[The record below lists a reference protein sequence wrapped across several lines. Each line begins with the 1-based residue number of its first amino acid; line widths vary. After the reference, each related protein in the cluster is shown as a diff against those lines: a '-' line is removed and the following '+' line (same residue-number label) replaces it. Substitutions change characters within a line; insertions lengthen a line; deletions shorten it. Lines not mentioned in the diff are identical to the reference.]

1 MRSYKQSNWNP
12 FYNISLKQE
21 SASLPTTFT
30 CKLPFLRFHIPTF
43 TCNVCLYLP
52 FCLGIWEPNIL
63 TVSKSSQNFPHKNP
77 HQVKAALKGQNS
89 RSLQRIRHAKRCLG
103 SCHCGVVF
111 FVLPVGEDIY
121 ICPKYGVENRC
132 MIIKDNVIAYQNA
145 SCHIH
150 NQQNISISYCHHF
163 KYIQTSKSLF
173 GLQTLTTFFPKISSS
188 VTWPHAP
195 RFHATRWIQ
204 KSWRQWRDV
213 RPLFEARSW
222 HVGTWN
228 SFGRMM
234 KNDGPLSI

>member
-1 MRSYKQSNWNP
+1 MT
-12 FYNISLKQE
+12 
-21 SASLPTTFT
+21 LPT
-30 CKLPFLRFHIPTF
+30 FLFG
-43 TCNVCLYLP
+43 N
-52 FCLGIWEPNIL
+52 LGTKYPYCVKV
-63 TVSKSSQNFPHKNP
+63 VSKFPPQKILIRSKQHWKDRIPEACRGYDTQSDALDRAIAELFFSSFQWGK
-77 HQVKAALKGQNS
+77 
-89 RSLQRIRHAKRCLG
+89 
-103 SCHCGVVF
+103 
-111 FVLPVGEDIY
+111 IY
-121 ICPKYGVENRC
+121 ICIYIYMSKIWGWNRC

-150 NQQNISISYCHHF
+150 NQQNILISYCHHF

-173 GLQTLTTFFPKISSS
+173 VQTLTFFPKNSSS

-234 KNDGPLSI
+234 KNDGPISI

>member
-1 MRSYKQSNWNP
+1 MP
-12 FYNISLKQE
+12 
-21 SASLPTTFT
+21 LPT
-30 CKLPFLRFHIPTF
+30 FLFG
-43 TCNVCLYLP
+43 N
-52 FCLGIWEPNIL
+52 LGTKYPYCVKV
-63 TVSKSSQNFPHKNP
+63 VSKFPPQKSSSGQSSTERTEFQKPAKDTTR
-77 HQVKAALKGQNS
+77 KAMPWIVPL
-89 RSLQRIRHAKRCLG
+89 RSC
-103 SCHCGVVF
+103 F
-111 FVLPVGEDIY
+111 FRPSSGGRYIY
-121 ICPKYGVENRC
+121 ICPRYGVENRC

-222 HVGTWN
+222 HVGT
-228 SFGRMM
+228 
-234 KNDGPLSI
+234 